1 MDNKLRIGEIPY
13 ANLFPIFYTLKKDYD
28 CSAYEFVAGA
38 PSTVNKL
45 LRDGEI
51 DLSPSSSIEYLK
63 NPSMYKIIE
72 GHSISSRG
80 AVGSILLFSSK
91 FIEDLNDAVI
101 HVSSQSETSIALLDI
116 ILRRFYNVKCE
127 LRNSVKPEES
137 GAAAFLLIGDD
148 ALKYSA
154 KEMGNS
160 GVGRTLVY
168 DLGEIWYQKT
178 GLPFV
183 FALWIA
189 RADIYEKNGELLD
202 KFMKDLDSAKNT
214 ALKNLDDIAAQSPT
228 SAFMT
233 KKDTIAYWN
242 KLDYEL
248 TDEHKKGLELF
259 RRYLVELELLST
271 DRHPI

>member
-1 MDNKLRIGEIPY
+1 MNEKLRIGEIPY
-13 ANLFPIFYTLKKDYD
+13 ANLFPIFYTLKKDCD
-28 CSAYEFVAGA
+28 CSAYEFIEGA
-38 PSTVNKL
+38 PSRVNKL

-63 NPSMYKIIE
+63 NPSLYKIIE

-80 AVGSILLFSSK
+80 VVGSILLFTTR
-91 FIEDLNDAVI
+91 FIEDLDDTVI

-116 ILRRFYNVKCE
+116 ILRKFQNIKCE
-127 LRNSVKPEES
+127 LQVSESPEKS

-148 ALKYSA
+148 ALRYGA
-154 KEMGNS
+154 HEMKDS

-189 RADIYEKNGELLD
+189 RAGIYEQDGELLNR
-202 KFMKDLDSAKNT
+202 FIKDLDSAKNT
-214 ALKNLDDIAAQSPT
+214 ALKDLRTIAAHSPMR
-228 SAFMT
+228 AFMAEE
-233 KKDTIAYWN
+233 DILAYWN

-259 RRYLVELELLST
+259 RQYLQELSYL
-271 DRHPI
+271 

>member
-1 MDNKLRIGEIPY
+1 MNNKLRIGEIPY

-28 CSAYEFVAGA
+28 CSVYEFVEGV
-38 PSTVNKL
+38 PSKLNKL
-45 LRDGEI
+45 LRDGAI

-63 NPSMYKIIE
+63 NPSLYRIIE

-80 AVGSILLFSSK
+80 PVGSILLFTSK
-91 FIEDLNDAVI
+91 FIDDLGGTVI

-116 ILRRFYNVKCE
+116 ILRKFYNMECE
-127 LRNSVKPEES
+127 LRVSESPEKS
-137 GAAAFLLIGDD
+137 GTASFLLIGDD
-148 ALKYSA
+148 ALKYSTQ
-154 KEMGNS
+154 ERRDS
-160 GVGRTLVY
+160 GVGERLVY

-189 RADIYEKNGELLD
+189 RAEIYEKNGELLD
-202 KFMKDLDSAKNT
+202 RFTKDLDSAKST
-214 ALKNLDDIAAQSPT
+214 ALKNLSGLAAHSPMT
-228 SAFMT
+228 AFMLE
-233 KKDTIAYWN
+233 KDILAYWN

-259 RRYLVELELLST
+259 RQYLKELSYL
-271 DRHPI
+271 